1 MSNHIMDYSL
11 LLGIY
16 SYENKVRFTKKLNQT
31 INTSK
36 TFYHRNSSEEST
48 STTSFNTLYEMLS
61 VYRVVVVLQ
70 HWRTFFISIPNSSIE
85 MEPWNALCRRKRQS
99 TIFSSLLEESDNS
112 RVIELNNVSAFLFT
126 DPTTQEEPEDST
138 EDKHLYCENE
148 NVWFL
153 SVLWIH

>member
-48 STTSFNTLYEMLS
+48 STTLFNTLYEMLS

-70 HWRTFFISIPNSSIE
+70 N
-85 MEPWNALCRRKRQS
+85 
-99 TIFSSLLEESDNS
+99 
-112 RVIELNNVSAFLFT
+112 
-126 DPTTQEEPEDST
+126 
-138 EDKHLYCENE
+138 
-148 NVWFL
+148 
-153 SVLWIH
+153 

>member
-61 VYRVVVVLQ
+61 VYRVVVVPQ
-70 HWRTFFISIPNSSIE
+70 NWRTFFISIPNPSIE
-85 MEPWNALCRRKRQS
+85 MEPWNALSRRKRQS
-99 TIFSSLLEESDNS
+99 TILSSLLEESDNS

-126 DPTTQEEPEDST
+126 DPTAQEEPEDST

-148 NVWFL
+148 NVWSL
-153 SVLWIH
+153 WVL